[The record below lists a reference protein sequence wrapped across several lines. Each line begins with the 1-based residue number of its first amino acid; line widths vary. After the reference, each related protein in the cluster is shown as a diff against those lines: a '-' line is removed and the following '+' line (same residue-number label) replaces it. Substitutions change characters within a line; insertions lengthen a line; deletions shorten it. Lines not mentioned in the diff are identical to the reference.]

1 MKRWIAAS
9 AAAIM
14 LAACTAVTTIDKTF
28 AAAPLTLTVDGEAAL
43 SPLHP
48 FQEHGL
54 VYVPVRVLTEFY
66 PARLQ
71 WDNKLKLLTII
82 GDSSSTMIKPGS
94 ELILYY
100 GNTSVLEGKAILRK
114 GHIYIPASSL
124 NLLSGADFR
133 LDQEKNIV
141 SIISGSVS
149 TTVRTPTEAL
159 AAAEDHPKVKIY
171 AALKDQTTY
180 KGYILEVNGKKHQF
194 DWETPRDLS
203 HPPELYYADVNKD
216 GQPEAV
222 VILTLG
228 TGTGIVEQ
236 EIHIVKPE
244 TWKELTV
251 PEAWKAASQLV
262 SSSITPDHNDMLI
275 SLKLKGASPA
285 EVTLRLP
292 DRAED
297 GNISDTTGIGTVT
310 YYSVESNRL
319 VAEVSVTTGF
329 LESLGSLKLVYK
341 PSDSGMTMEPE
352 SVTFI
357 PFKEYPATIKES
369 GAND

>member
-9 AAAIM
+9 AAAII

-28 AAAPLTLTVDGEAAL
+28 AAAQLTLTVDGEAAL

-48 FQEHGL
+48 FQKDGL

-71 WDNKLKLLTII
+71 WDNKLKLLTIPD
-82 GDSSSTMIKPGS
+82 DSSSTIIKPGS

-100 GNTSVLEGKAILRK
+100 GNTSALEGKAILLK
-114 GHIYIPASSL
+114 GHNYIPASSL

-133 LDQEKNIV
+133 LDQGKNTV

-149 TTVRTPTEAL
+149 TTVRKPAEAL

-194 DWETPRDLS
+194 DWETPRDPN

-216 GQPEAV
+216 GQPETV

-262 SSSITPDHNDMLI
+262 SSSMTADHNDMVI
-275 SLKLKGASPA
+275 SLKLKGTSPA

-297 GNISDTTGIGTVT
+297 WNIGGKAGIGTVT
-310 YYSVESNRL
+310 YYSVESGRL
-319 VAEVSVTTGF
+319 VAELNVTTGF
-329 LESLGSLKLVYK
+329 LESVGGLKLVYK
-341 PSDSGMTMEPE
+341 PSDSGMAMEPE
-352 SVTFI
+352 SVTFL
-357 PFKEYPATIKES
+357 PVREYPATIKES